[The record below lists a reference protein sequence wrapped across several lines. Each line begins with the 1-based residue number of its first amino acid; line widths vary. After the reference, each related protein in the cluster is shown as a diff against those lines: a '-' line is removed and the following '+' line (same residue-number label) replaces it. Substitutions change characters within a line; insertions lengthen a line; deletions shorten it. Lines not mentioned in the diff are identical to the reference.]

1 MLVRGL
7 SHPNLDAVLQHPAL
21 EVFPLPLQAYPQ
33 ILLASVPLGLRPGGL
48 GLLRAWGTGGGVGVR
63 TQSAQPVGEASTKPW
78 PVVGR
83 SKAAWPL
90 LGKVTEPIAAACDGS
105 KAVTLRKG
113 LSREI
118 PSFILIQARKSCLEN
133 RTRRWPWEELS
144 ARVRGRKGSRISRV
158 GGVSV
163 SSPLDFGFV
172 YCGLIN
178 VSAFKQSLLAL
189 MCGLQ
194 RAAPRCHSC
203 DWLLLE
209 MGRAHTATAPE
220 IELKLWGKA
229 SSSF

>member
-1 MLVRGL
+1 ML
-7 SHPNLDAVLQHPAL
+7 SSNIQAL
-21 EVFPLPLQAYPQ
+21 EGFPLPLQEHPQ
-33 ILLASVPLGLRPGGL
+33 ILLESVPLGLLPGGL
-48 GLLRAWGTGGGVGVR
+48 GLLGDWGTGGGVGVR

-78 PVVGR
+78 PVLGM

-90 LGKVTEPIAAACDGS
+90 LGKVTEPIAAAFDGS

-113 LSREI
+113 LCREI

-163 SSPLDFGFV
+163 SCTLDFGFIH
-172 YCGLIN
+172 CGLIN
-178 VSAFKQSLLAL
+178 VSVFKQSLLAL

-194 RAAPRCHSC
+194 RAAQRCHSC
-203 DWLLLE
+203 DWLFLE
-209 MGRAHTATAPE
+209 MGRAHTGTAPKT
-220 IELKLWGKA
+220 ELKLWGKT